1 MKGTTLARTL
11 FDQNREVSATMNNKQ
26 TILRNQKG
34 LTLVEVLA
42 VIVILGIIA
51 AIAIPAVN
59 TMIDK
64 SRDEAHR
71 ANAQLL
77 IDSARMYITVE
88 DLLGGGNASK
98 SVSAKDLVDEGY
110 LAKLPT
116 DPDNKG
122 KTYSPTD
129 TIVTASRDND
139 SGVISYS
146 IVLAGEGGNKYFDG
160 VAENEISTKDI
171 TR

>member
-1 MKGTTLARTL
+1 MT
-11 FDQNREVSATMNNKQ
+11 NNAKS
-26 TILRNQKG
+26 ILKNQKG

-71 ANAQLL
+71 ANAQLI
-77 IDSARMYITVE
+77 IDSARMYVTVE
-88 DLLGGGNASK
+88 DLLGGGASSA
-98 SVSAKDLVDEGY
+98 SVSAQNLVDEGY

-116 DPDNKG
+116 DPDFKG
-122 KTYSPTD
+122 NTYHPTA
-129 TIVTASRDND
+129 TVVTVARDQ
-139 SGVISYS
+139 SGVISYA
-146 IVLAGEGGNKYFDG
+146 ITLARNDQGSSNPHLYFYN
-160 VAENEISTKDI
+160 VSENDVSTHDIS
-171 TR
+171 R

>member
-1 MKGTTLARTL
+1 MT
-11 FDQNREVSATMNNKQ
+11 NKAKS
-26 TILRNQKG
+26 ILKNQKG

-71 ANAQLL
+71 ANAQLI
-77 IDSARMYITVE
+77 IDSARMYVTVE
-88 DLLGGGNASK
+88 DLLGGGVNETEVTAE
-98 SVSAKDLVDEGY
+98 DLVNKGY

-122 KTYSPTD
+122 NTYHPEQTK
-129 TIVTASRDND
+129 VTVKRDQT
-139 SGVISYS
+139 SGVISYAITLTS
-146 IVLAGEGGNKYFDG
+146 ANGNAYFTN
-160 VAENEISTKDI
+160 VAENEVSTKEI
-171 TR
+171 NR

>member
-1 MKGTTLARTL
+1 MT
-11 FDQNREVSATMNNKQ
+11 NNAKS
-26 TILRNQKG
+26 ILKNQKG

-71 ANAQLL
+71 ANAQLI
-77 IDSARMYITVE
+77 IDSARMYVTVE
-88 DLLGGGNASK
+88 DLLGGGTNST
-98 SVSAKDLVDEGY
+98 SVSAEDLVDEGY

-122 KTYSPTD
+122 KTYHPTA
-129 TIVTASRDND
+129 TVVTVERDQ
-139 SGVISYS
+139 SGVISYA
-146 IVLAGEGGNKYFDG
+146 ITLARDGQGQNTHFYFSN
-160 VAENEISTKDI
+160 VPENEVSTKEI
-171 TR
+171 NR

>member
-1 MKGTTLARTL
+1 MT
-11 FDQNREVSATMNNKQ
+11 NNAKS
-26 TILRNQKG
+26 ILKNQKG

-71 ANAQLL
+71 ANAQLI
-77 IDSARMYITVE
+77 IDSARMYVTVE
-88 DLLGGGNASK
+88 DLLGGGTNST
-98 SVSAKDLVDEGY
+98 SVSAQDLVNEGY

-122 KTYSPTD
+122 NTYHPTA
-129 TIVTASRDND
+129 TVVTVSRDQ
-139 SGVISYS
+139 SGVISYAITLTS
-146 IVLAGEGGNKYFDG
+146 ANEQAYFTNVPENK
-160 VAENEISTKDI
+160 VSTEKI
-171 TR
+171 NR

>member
-1 MKGTTLARTL
+1 MT
-11 FDQNREVSATMNNKQ
+11 NNAKS
-26 TILRNQKG
+26 ILKNQKG

-71 ANAQLL
+71 ANAQLI
-77 IDSARMYITVE
+77 IDSARMYVTVE
-88 DLLGGGNASK
+88 DLLGGGVNETEVTAE
-98 SVSAKDLVDEGY
+98 DLVKEGY

-122 KTYSPTD
+122 RTYHPEQTV
-129 TIVTASRDND
+129 VTVERNETT
-139 SGVISYS
+139 GVISYA
-146 IVLAGEGGNKYFDG
+146 ITLAGYGQGQNPHFYFSDVPENK
-160 VAENEISTKDI
+160 VSTEQIK
-171 TR
+171 R

>member
-1 MKGTTLARTL
+1 
-11 FDQNREVSATMNNKQ
+11 
-26 TILRNQKG
+26 
-34 LTLVEVLA
+34 VLA

-71 ANAQLL
+71 ANAQLI
-77 IDSARMYITVE
+77 IDSARMYVTVE
-88 DLLGGGNASK
+88 DLLGGGNDST
-98 SVSAKDLVDEGY
+98 SVSAQNLVDEGY

-122 KTYSPTD
+122 KTYHPQETK
-129 TIVTASRDND
+129 VTVTRDED
-139 SGVISYS
+139 SGVISYA
-146 IVLAGEGGNKYFDG
+146 ITLARDGQGQNTHFYFSA
-160 VAENEISTKDI
+160 VSENEVSTHPI
-171 TR
+171 NR

>member
-1 MKGTTLARTL
+1 MKATTLARTL

-88 DLLGGGNASK
+88 DLLGGGNASE
-98 SVSAKDLVDEGY
+98 SVSAQDLVDKGY

-122 KTYSPTD
+122 KTYSPSATV
-129 TIVTASRDND
+129 VTATRDN

-146 IVLAGEGGNKYFDG
+146 IVLAGEGGTPLYFNG
-160 VAENEISTKDI
+160 VAENKISTEPI
-171 TR
+171 QR